1 MTGSPPEAAA
11 TTVTPVRSADT
22 PGGADFGL
30 TVVMIVHGRHA
41 HLRRSLAALTTGGM
55 LPSEI
60 VVVAMADAQ
69 VAGVAAEVGAAA
81 PGVDLR
87 VVELDADPAR
97 LPLALAR
104 NTGAA
109 AARGEVLVFLDVD
122 CLADPALLARYADAA
137 RRVRE
142 LPRRCGALGAADPPT
157 VLAGPVTYLPEGVLG
172 PSGTPLDWTALRALR
187 SPHAARPDPLPGE
200 LVRAENLD
208 LFWSLSFAVTAAD
221 YARLG
226 GFDTAYTGYGGEDT
240 DFARRLGA
248 HGGRLWWV
256 GGADAYH
263 QHHPVSR
270 PPLEHVEDIVRNTNL
285 FRARWGEDA
294 MGGWLAAF
302 AERGLI
308 AREADGTWTLTDKD
322 ARG

>member
-1 MTGSPPEAAA
+1 MTGSSHEAATAA
-11 TTVTPVRSADT
+11 TARSAGTRGEAEID
-22 PGGADFGL
+22 L
-30 TVVMIVHGRHA
+30 TVVVIVHGRHA
-41 HLRRSLAALTTGGM
+41 HLRRSLAALTTGSM

-60 VVVAMADAQ
+60 VVVAMADAR
-69 VAGVAAEVGAAA
+69 VAGISAEVGDAG

-122 CLADPALLARYADAA
+122 CLADPALLAGYANAAGRIREPRRASGVTLPADA
-137 RRVRE
+137 
-142 LPRRCGALGAADPPT
+142 PT
-157 VLAGPVTYLPEGVLG
+157 VLAGPVTYLPDGVLG
-172 PSGTPLDWTALRALR
+172 PPGAPLDWAVIRALR
-187 SPHAARPDPLPGE
+187 SPHAARPDPAPGE
-200 LVRAENLD
+200 LVPGENLD

-248 HGGRLWWV
+248 HGGQLWWV

-302 AERGLI
+302 AERGLV
-308 AREADGTWTLTDKD
+308 AREADGTWTLTRKN
-322 ARG
+322 AHG